1 MKSRGIDDFKVAMKF
16 VEGMKETTG
25 VKEYSLNDF
34 IIYTCLLDEVVFD
47 DYPHIV
53 IIISSLY

>member
-1 MKSRGIDDFKVAMKF
+1 MRSALKSRGIDDFKTAMKF

-25 VKEYSLNDF
+25 LKEYSLNDF

-47 DYPHIV
+47 G
-53 IIISSLY
+53 